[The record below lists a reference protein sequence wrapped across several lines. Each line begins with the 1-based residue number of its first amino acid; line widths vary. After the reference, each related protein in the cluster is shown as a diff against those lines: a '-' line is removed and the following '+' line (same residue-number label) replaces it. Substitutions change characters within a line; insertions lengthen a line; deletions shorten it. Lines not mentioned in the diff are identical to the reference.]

1 MNIAPLFSP
10 GGSSGTLP
18 TPCWWTHPCLL
29 TYLLGVTENWPQ
41 FSNKVSQVLPIF
53 NPSSCALMCLSLLLP
68 DGSQWF
74 KPGTVDVWSHM
85 ILWAVAG
92 LCTAEYAAVS
102 LALSNTHT
110 SVAVPVSMFPVT
122 VSYPLGKR
130 SVLTE
135 THFSECHVPPTL
147 NSVSH
152 CAASTGPSSILLW
165 LWEHKPWLWLTE

>member
-1 MNIAPLFSP
+1 MDLQGHSPLFV
-10 GGSSGTLP
+10 GGHILVYWHIFSESQRTDHTL
-18 TPCWWTHPCLL
+18 CS
-29 TYLLGVTENWPQ
+29 YS
-41 FSNKVSQVLPIF
+41 FFNKVSQVLPIF

-68 DGSQWF
+68 DRSQWF

-92 LCTAEYAAVS
+92 LCAAEYAAVS

-110 SVAVPVSMFPVT
+110 SVAVPVSMFPVM

-147 NSVSH
+147 NPVSH
-152 CAASTGPSSILLW
+152 CSASTGPSSILLW
-165 LWEHKPWLWLTE
+165 LWEHKPWLWLME